1 MTMRDIRL
9 DLLHLHVGCA
19 VSYELQ
25 QPTPILFVVQAQD
38 TGDQRVLGETR
49 AVDPLVPVEQLLDS
63 YGNIVWRLVAPAGM
77 LSVRYDALVVVP
89 ASPDPVM
96 PDLAK
101 TPIEALSGNVLS
113 YLWPTR
119 YCPSDRLIDDAWRLF
134 GDVQGGWAQVQA
146 VCDWMHAN
154 IGYGAGSTSAT
165 DSLEVYQA
173 RRGVCRDFAH
183 LAVTF
188 CRALNI
194 PARYVCGYL
203 PDVGVAPDP
212 TPMDFH
218 AWFEVYLDGAWR
230 TFDARHNRPRSG
242 RTIIATGRDAV
253 DGAWSTVFGSARL
266 AQFQVWADQVD
277 AGFTLGDLPAQARPK
292 A

>member
-1 MTMRDIRL
+1 M
-9 DLLHLHVGCA
+9 
-19 VSYELQ
+19 
-25 QPTPILFVVQAQD
+25 
-38 TGDQRVLGETR
+38 
-49 AVDPLVPVEQLLDS
+49 
-63 YGNIVWRLVAPAGM
+63 
-77 LSVRYDALVVVP
+77 
-89 ASPDPVM
+89 
-96 PDLAK
+96 
-101 TPIEALSGNVLS
+101 
-113 YLWPTR
+113 
-119 YCPSDRLIDDAWRLF
+119 
-134 GDVQGGWAQVQA
+134 
-146 VCDWMHAN
+146 
-154 IGYGAGSTSAT
+154 
-165 DSLEVYQA
+165 
-173 RRGVCRDFAH
+173 CRDFAH

-218 AWFEVYLDGAWR
+218 AWFQVYLDGAWR

-266 AQFQVWADQVD
+266 AQFQVWADQVE
-277 AGFTLGDLPAQARPK
+277 AGFTLGDPAAQSQAK

>member
-1 MTMRDIRL
+1 MDR
-9 DLLHLHVGCA
+9 LHLHVGCG
-19 VSYELQ
+19 VIYEVPH
-25 QPTPILFVVQAQD
+25 PTPILFVVQAQD
-38 TGDQRVLGETR
+38 SGDQRVLRESR
-49 AVDPLVPVEQLLDS
+49 VIDPLVPVDQVLDS
-63 YGNIVWRLVAPAGM
+63 YGNTVWRMVAPAGT
-77 LSVRYDALVVVP
+77 LRVRYDALVSVP
-89 ASPDPVM
+89 AP
-96 PDLAK
+96 PDLVLPHLRK
-101 TPIEALSGNVLS
+101 TPIEALPGEALS

-134 GDVQGGWAQVQA
+134 GDVPGGWAQVQA
-146 VCDWMHAN
+146 VCDWMHTN
-154 IGYGAGSTSAT
+154 IMYGSGSTSAT
-165 DSLEVYQA
+165 DSLEVYAA

-194 PARYVCGYL
+194 PARYICGYL
-203 PDVGVAPDP
+203 PDVGVEPDP

-218 AWFEVYLDGAWR
+218 AWFQVYLDGGWR

-266 AQFQVWADQVD
+266 AQFQVWADEVD
-277 AGFTLGDLPAQARPK
+277 AAFTLDDSVAAQAK